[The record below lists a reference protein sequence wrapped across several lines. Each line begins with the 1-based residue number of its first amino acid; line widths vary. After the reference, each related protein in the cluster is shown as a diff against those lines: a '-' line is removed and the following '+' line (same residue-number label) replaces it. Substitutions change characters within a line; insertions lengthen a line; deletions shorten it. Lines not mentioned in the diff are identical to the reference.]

1 MFEINIGH
9 PNLKSER
16 SKSVSDLQVRNPNF
30 DRAERFPD
38 ENHKS
43 VVSRMPKTIN
53 LNIKPPVEEDNEK
66 VNKML
71 LDAIKAKIALLNS
84 LNN

>member
-16 SKSVSDLQVRNPNF
+16 SKSVSDLQVRNPHF
-30 DRAERFPD
+30 GRAERFPD
-38 ENHKS
+38 ENHKN
-43 VVSRMPKTIN
+43 VMSRMPRTIN

-84 LNN
+84 LND

>member
-16 SKSVSDLQVRNPNF
+16 SKSVADLQVRNPNF
-30 DRAERFPD
+30 GRAERFPD
-38 ENHKS
+38 ENHKN
-43 VVSRMPKTIN
+43 VMARMPRTLK

-71 LDAIKAKIALLNS
+71 LDTIKAKIALLNS
-84 LNN
+84 LND